1 MALGNKLKQELAK
14 AEQNNKM
21 SKSKRFLQNV
31 KKKTEQ
37 KVKTQIERGFSDFII
52 ISELNPLYHIFEVLI
67 TMLCLVSSY
76 IYAYIA
82 AFRLH
87 QDMNQTAYK
96 LSYIFETMFLIDLIL
111 NFFVEYQP
119 EDSKYPVRDMSKIAV
134 HYLQGEFKMDAIP
147 LIPFQFMTMKN
158 NRDSLFFTIKWIRLI
173 KGFKLINIAKIKK
186 LAKQKI

>member
-1 MALGNKLKQELAK
+1 MALGNKLKQELVK

-119 EDSKYPVRDMSKIAV
+119 EDSKHPVRDMSKIAV

>member
-1 MALGNKLKQELAK
+1 
-14 AEQNNKM
+14 M

-52 ISELNPLYHIFEVLI
+52 ISELNPLYHLFEVLI

-96 LSYIFETMFLIDLIL
+96 LSYIFETMFFIDLIL

-134 HYLQGEFKMDAIP
+134 NYLQGEFKMDAIP
-147 LIPFQFMTMKN
+147 LIPLQFMTMKN
-158 NRDSLFFTIKWIRLI
+158 NRDYLFFTIKWIRLI